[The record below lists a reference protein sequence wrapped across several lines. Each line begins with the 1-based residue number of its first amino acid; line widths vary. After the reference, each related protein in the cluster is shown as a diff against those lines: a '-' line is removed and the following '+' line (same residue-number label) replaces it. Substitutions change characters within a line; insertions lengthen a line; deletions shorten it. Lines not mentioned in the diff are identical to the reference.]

1 MRPKA
6 TIIAPEPHAIHRGIS
21 FSWIVWNLTV
31 ILGSLVSVSLSVKSV
46 GMQRAPSRSFCSMAA
61 HVRYCLGD
69 HFPTR
74 GFLSTC
80 RLVSLSLS
88 NSTNGLSFW
97 TCILH
102 PVSMLCPGITGHVDS
117 SDSRCTSPGHVNSS
131 DSSCTSPV
139 HTCGWHVNSSYSFI
153 SSETYSP
160 CENGL
165 LQMRIDVLYRKAV
178 ANRWESR
185 KVVADQRSS
194 ALLQEK
200 IPMEKISVS
209 SFKSFTLNDFLNFKC
224 LCSFVQL
231 NSMFSII

>member
-160 CENGL
+160 LWKWTTSNTHRCSLQESSSK
-165 LQMRIDVLYRKAV
+165 QMRKQKGS
-178 ANRWESR
+178 SR
-185 KVVADQRSS
+185 SKVQRSTPGKNPYGKNKRK
-194 ALLQEK
+194 LFQIVYLEWLF
-200 IPMEKISVS
+200 E
-209 SFKSFTLNDFLNFKC
+209 F
-224 LCSFVQL
+224 
-231 NSMFSII
+231 